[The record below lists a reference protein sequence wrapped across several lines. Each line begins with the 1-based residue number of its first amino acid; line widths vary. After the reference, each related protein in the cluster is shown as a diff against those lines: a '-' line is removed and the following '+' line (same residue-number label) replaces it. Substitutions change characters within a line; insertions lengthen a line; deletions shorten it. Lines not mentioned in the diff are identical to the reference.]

1 MTKTENFQ
9 FNQWDAG
16 DPIRRQDFNRDN
28 AILDAA
34 LGAQGDKLEE
44 IAGAVAGLGNC
55 RIVTGSYKGNGTY
68 GSSNPNTLSFP
79 GRPLLVVIVP
89 SLSSACGALVSVYN
103 TPSVISCPSV
113 PASSCFVSW
122 PTNAM
127 RWYNSG
133 GAEHQFYTSG
143 TTYYYVA
150 LLQAGA

>member
-9 FNQWDAG
+9 FNQWDAA

-68 GSSNPNTLSFP
+68 GSDNPNTLSFP
-79 GRPLLVVIVP
+79 GKPLVVIVNP
-89 SLSSACGALVSVYN
+89 RSSDAYSVGLFAVTGSPELLTY
-103 TPSVISCPSV
+103 PHY
-113 PASSCFVSW
+113 PASWCKMTW
-122 PTNAM
+122 LDRGLT
-127 RWYNSG
+127 WYSSEAEYQLNRN
-133 GAEHQFYTSG
+133 GA
-143 TTYYYVA
+143 TYHYAV
-150 LLQAGA
+150 LLQAGT